1 MKFLLTFLL
10 FAFITF
16 EASNAIK
23 CYKCKGFQCNRS
35 PDDIATVDCGDRYC
49 WVGKILGLSNM
60 GCGYKRCSL
69 SFLSLGSL
77 LSSKCCQTDY
87 CNGPGKPSRKK
98 KPTKPSKPDYYDYDE
113 NDEDINY

>member
-49 WVGKILGLSNM
+49 WTGQFIGFTFR
-60 GCGYKRCSL
+60 GCGVTRCEFQ
-69 SFLSLGSL
+69 FLKLGSMFQNE
-77 LSSKCCQTDY
+77 CCHTPL
-87 CNGPGKPSRKK
+87 CNNKRKK
-98 KPTKPSKPDYYDYDE
+98 K
-113 NDEDINY
+113 NMLEDLLD